1 MTFIEKEITN
11 PVLLCN
17 SDGKLNP
24 DSVGWAR
31 RPIITSNVTGSF
43 TRKKKWNYWCVYGQ
57 DAMFS
62 ATISH
67 LDYAAVCFVYYLEY
81 ETNQFFEK
89 TITIPFGI
97 NCHLPNEVQA
107 TAEAIHK
114 DMSLFFISNE
124 KETLLKITCPDFD
137 GENLEVDIAITYPPD
152 IDTLNVVVPWSE
164 KRFQFTAKH
173 HCLPTSGYFK
183 VGEKTFRFD
192 PATDFAVLDY
202 GRGIWPYSST
212 WNWGMASGKQ
222 GEDTVGINL
231 GGQWTDHTGSTENAV
246 IVNNKLTK
254 IGEDLQFH
262 YDRDN
267 YMKPW
272 FVDCQ
277 SGRVEL
283 TFTPFFERIAATN
296 VGIIQSEVHQMFGH
310 YHGRIY
316 LSGSESIEITNLL
329 GSIEDHAARW

>member
-1 MTFIEKEITN
+1 
-11 PVLLCN
+11 
-17 SDGKLNP
+17 
-24 DSVGWAR
+24 
-31 RPIITSNVTGSF
+31 
-43 TRKKKWNYWCVYGQ
+43 
-57 DAMFS
+57 
-62 ATISH
+62 
-67 LDYAAVCFVYYLEY
+67 
-81 ETNQFFEK
+81 
-89 TITIPFGI
+89 
-97 NCHLPNEVQA
+97 
-107 TAEAIHK
+107 
-114 DMSLFFISNE
+114 
-124 KETLLKITCPDFD
+124 
-137 GENLEVDIAITYPPD
+137 
-152 IDTLNVVVPWSE
+152 
-164 KRFQFTAKH
+164 
-173 HCLPTSGYFK
+173 
-183 VGEKTFRFD
+183 
-192 PATDFAVLDY
+192 
-202 GRGIWPYSST
+202 
-212 WNWGMASGKQ
+212 MASGKQ

-246 IVNNKLTK
+246 IVNNNLTK

-296 VGIIQSEVHQMFGH
+296 LGIIQSEVHQMFGH